1 MRPEF
6 TSEFFR
12 HNRERLR
19 TLFTGTAPII
29 LTANGQM
36 QRNGDSTYTFRQD
49 SSFWYLTGVEEPD
62 AILVMDKNK
71 EYIILGDREEWHEA
85 FDGSVSTEKLAHI
98 SGISDIMTEKTGWK
112 QLNHRLKKVRH
123 VATLPAASSYVE
135 HYNFYSNPARA
146 RLISRIKEAAGEEFE
161 LLDIR
166 LHLARMRSVKQP
178 VELES
183 IQYAIGITEEAIKQ
197 VYKKRQKYGLTYE
210 IDADITA
217 WFLRQGANHAYPPI
231 IASGTET
238 CTVHHMENKSPVDP
252 RGLLL
257 MDLGAEVNN
266 YSADISRTYAISDP
280 TKRQQA
286 VFDAVHEVY
295 TYASG
300 LLRPGV
306 LIREYEKQVEHYM
319 GEKLRE
325 LGLIKL
331 IEKEEVRK
339 FFPHLTSHHLGL
351 DTHDASDP
359 DYPLEPN
366 MVLTIEPGIY
376 IPTEGIGVR
385 IEDDVRITESGI
397 QVLSTK
403 LPLTL

>member
-1 MRPEF
+1 
-6 TSEFFR
+6 
-12 HNRERLR
+12 
-19 TLFTGTAPII
+19 
-29 LTANGQM
+29 
-36 QRNGDSTYTFRQD
+36 
-49 SSFWYLTGVEEPD
+49 
-62 AILVMDKNK
+62 
-71 EYIILGDREEWHEA
+71 
-85 FDGSVSTEKLAHI
+85 
-98 SGISDIMTEKTGWK
+98 
-112 QLNHRLKKVRH
+112 
-123 VATLPAASSYVE
+123 
-135 HYNFYSNPARA
+135 
-146 RLISRIKEAAGEEFE
+146 
-161 LLDIR
+161 
-166 LHLARMRSVKQP
+166 
-178 VELES
+178 
-183 IQYAIGITEEAIKQ
+183 
-197 VYKKRQKYGLTYE
+197 
-210 IDADITA
+210 
-217 WFLRQGANHAYPPI
+217 
-231 IASGTET
+231 
-238 CTVHHMENKSPVDP
+238 
-252 RGLLL
+252 
-257 MDLGAEVNN
+257 
-266 YSADISRTYAISDP
+266 
-280 TKRQQA
+280 
-286 VFDAVHEVY
+286 VHEVY